1 MFDPESINAPEAHA
15 ELKRLAADLYVV
27 CDYGQILS
35 RDTLGLARLGGI
47 NLHASLLPKYRGAA
61 PINWAIYHGESETGV
76 SVIQM
81 TPRLDAGPCLLQK
94 RTPIDP
100 NETAM
105 EVEARLA
112 ELGAPA
118 VVEAVA
124 LLATGGQHSGI
135 PQDASLATKA
145 PRLKKTDGLV
155 DWSRTAH
162 EIRNQVRAFQP
173 WPKTHT
179 FWRHVDGEP
188 VRLILEEV
196 VATSEEVVKVTL
208 ADDPRPVPGTAIS
221 VDKESLMIL
230 CGQGAILPQQVQPA
244 GKRVMSIGEFLRGH
258 PVQVGDRFE

>member
-1 MFDPESINAPEAHA
+1 MSSN
-15 ELKRLAADLYVV
+15 
-27 CDYGQILS
+27 
-35 RDTLGLARLGGI
+35 GLQPICTSSATMGRSFRGFTCAGALGGI

-81 TPRLDAGPCLLQK
+81 TPRLDAGPCLVQK

-100 NETAM
+100 DETAM

-118 VVEAVA
+118 VVEAIE
-124 LLATGGQHSGI
+124 LLATGGEHSGI

-162 EIRNQVRAFQP
+162 EIRNQVVAFQP

-179 FWRHVDGEP
+179 FWRRDDGEP
-188 VRLILEEV
+188 VRLILEAV
-196 VATSEEVVKVTL
+196 VATSEEAVKVTL

-221 VDKESLMIL
+221 VDNESLDDSL
-230 CGQGAILPQQVQPA
+230 RSGGILPQQVQPA

-258 PVQVGDRFE
+258 PVQIGDRFE